1 MKKSTIFR
9 FKKQMIKQANKNNIE
24 NISTLIYDAIHDIAN
39 TLTGENEE
47 KKILETLDLY
57 VKMDINRLSYKNI
70 WVYELDN
77 QNIALIIAYN
87 SNDVEK
93 LDNPIL
99 KHLKTK
105 NIFLDSFEKECFKD
119 EFYIDTISVLKDFQG
134 NGIAKELFSFIENK
148 AKELGFKK
156 LSLLVDFENKK
167 ALALYEKLGFEK
179 NEILKVSG
187 SNFYHMIKKLD
198 L

>member
-1 MKKSTIFR
+1 
-9 FKKQMIKQANKNNIE
+9 MIKKADKKNIN

-70 WVYELDN
+70 WIYELDN
-77 QNIALIIAYN
+77 KNIALIIAYN
-87 SNDVEK
+87 SNDIKK
-93 LDNPIL
+93 LDSPIL
-99 KHLKTK
+99 EHLKTK

-119 EFYIDTISVLKDFQG
+119 EFYIDTVSVLKDFQG
-134 NGIAKELFSFIENK
+134 NGIAKELFIFIEDK

-156 LSLLVDFENKK
+156 LSLLVDFENPK
-167 ALALYEKLGFEK
+167 AKALYEKLGFK
-179 NEILKVSG
+179 DNEILKVSG